1 MLRSVHGM
9 LSSMHDSFAHC
20 EALVRSADRD
30 RYLSALF
37 APAEHR
43 GALYALYALHI
54 ELARIPDVVTEPL
67 AGEVRLQW
75 WSEAV
80 YEQRPEEMRGHPVAN
95 ALGEV
100 IDQYRLPR
108 RLFDDLIE
116 ARRAHLARELFGS
129 VDELERYARSTSST
143 LMELA
148 ARVMGAAAV
157 EYAGPA
163 GISMGIISLL
173 RNFANDAVRGRVTAP
188 ADLMIQ
194 TSVLPQDI
202 LAGRTTVQ
210 IVALLKSLRDIAV
223 RHYQE
228 ARVLIERDGS
238 DAVAAWLP
246 VATVPLDVRALSRFA
261 DKPFAA
267 IELPPWRRQWTLWRA
282 ARLGHPPAIR

>member
-1 MLRSVHGM
+1 
-9 LSSMHDSFAHC
+9 
-20 EALVRSADRD
+20 D

-116 ARRAHLARELFGS
+116 ARRAPLGRAPFGTA
-129 VDELERYARSTSST
+129 EQPEGYA
-143 LMELA
+143 
-148 ARVMGAAAV
+148 
-157 EYAGPA
+157 P
-163 GISMGIISLL
+163 
-173 RNFANDAVRGRVTAP
+173 
-188 ADLMIQ
+188 
-194 TSVLPQDI
+194 
-202 LAGRTTVQ
+202 
-210 IVALLKSLRDIAV
+210 
-223 RHYQE
+223 
-228 ARVLIERDGS
+228 
-238 DAVAAWLP
+238 
-246 VATVPLDVRALSRFA
+246 
-261 DKPFAA
+261 
-267 IELPPWRRQWTLWRA
+267 
-282 ARLGHPPAIR
+282 HPP